1 MTEGQ
6 EHKWHIELDYLL
18 CKVRHA
24 VQILNE
30 SNLQT
35 LSDSYAIKEL
45 EPVISSLQELCEL
58 TKGESK

>member
-1 MTEGQ
+1 MNA
-6 EHKWHIELDYLL
+6 EHEWHIELDYIL

-35 LSDSYAIKEL
+35 VSDRRAIQEL
-45 EPVISSLQELCEL
+45 KPVMVMLQELCEI
-58 TKGESK
+58 TKGEEA

>member
-1 MTEGQ
+1 MNEGQ
-6 EHKWHIELDYLL
+6 EHEWHIELDYLL
-18 CKVRHA
+18 CKVRRA

-45 EPVISSLQELCEL
+45 EPVISRLQELCEL
-58 TKGESK
+58 TKGETK